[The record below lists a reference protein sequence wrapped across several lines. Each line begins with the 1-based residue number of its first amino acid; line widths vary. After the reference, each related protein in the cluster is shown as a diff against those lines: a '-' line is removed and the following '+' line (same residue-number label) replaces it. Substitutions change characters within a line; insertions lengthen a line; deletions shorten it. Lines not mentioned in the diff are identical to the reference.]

1 MTFIPTLHDKKVHEM
16 ANKPTKDQVKDLARA
31 AKIMINNPEKTFSDA
46 TKDVKSRKEKIREM
60 EKKK

>member
-1 MTFIPTLHDKKVHEM
+1 M